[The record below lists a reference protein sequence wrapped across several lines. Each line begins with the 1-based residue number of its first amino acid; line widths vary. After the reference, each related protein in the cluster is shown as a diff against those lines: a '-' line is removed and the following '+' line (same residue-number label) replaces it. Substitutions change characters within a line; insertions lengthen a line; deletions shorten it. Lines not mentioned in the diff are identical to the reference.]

1 MTTPSVQTTTARF
14 GSLEH
19 RGILLGLGAAQLAV
33 LTIAMVI
40 AVAGVYS
47 AGMSGLVAGAV
58 VWLPLTIAGTASVRG
73 RPVVEWVPLVAHWH
87 ARRLLG
93 QTTQVTRAVAPARD
107 LQIPGVPRSLSVTE
121 TPDLAAAVI
130 HDRRAGT
137 LTAIASVRGDGFVL
151 DDAAAQEHKV
161 AAWGRVLASLCQQPA
176 VVRVQLVLRT
186 VPDGAAGVRR
196 WWRQNAQAET
206 PWAARL
212 LADLIDEAYDTSR
225 RQDAFIAIAL
235 RTPRGRRRRL
245 TAPGGA
251 RLEQE
256 LVALTDALRGAELT
270 VDHWVSLDR
279 LGATLRTAY
288 DPVGA
293 ARAGDLG
300 EVAASRLLGP
310 MGVQEQWSY
319 LRTDSAVHATYWV
332 TQWPRSEVHPAFL
345 QPLLLA
351 SSGFRTVTLIAEPLP
366 MAKALREIR
375 RAKVEHAADAAQ
387 RARVG
392 RVEDESTRAQVA
404 DLARREQDLIAGHGD
419 LRFTGLITVTAATLA
434 ELDGACA
441 ATESAAAQSMCEIR
455 RLVGQQGLAHVAATL
470 PLARG
475 VM

>member
-1 MTTPSVQTTTARF
+1 MTTPTADTTTARF
-14 GSLEH
+14 GQLEH

-33 LTIAMVI
+33 LTIATVV

-47 AGMSGLVAGAV
+47 AGMGGLVAGAA
-58 VWLPLTIAGTASVRG
+58 VWLPLAIAGTASVRG

-87 ARRLLG
+87 TRRLLA
-93 QTTQVTRAVAPARD
+93 QTTQVTRAVAPACD
-107 LQIPGVPRSLSVTE
+107 LLIPGVPGSLRVTE
-121 TPDLAAAVI
+121 TPNLAAALI

-137 LTAIASVRGDGFVL
+137 LTAIASVRGGGFVL

-161 AAWGRVLASLCQQPA
+161 AAWGRVLASLCQQPT

-186 VPDGAAGVRR
+186 VPDGAADARR
-196 WWRQNAQAET
+196 WWRQSAQSDAS
-206 PWAARL
+206 WAASL
-212 LADLIDEAYDTSR
+212 LADLIDEAYYTAR
-225 RQDAFIAIAL
+225 RQDAFVAIAL
-235 RTPRGRRRRL
+235 RAPRGHRRRL
-245 TAPGGA
+245 AAPGSA

-270 VDHWVSLDR
+270 VDHWVSRDR
-279 LGATLRTAY
+279 LGATLRPAY
-288 DPVGA
+288 DPVGG
-293 ARAGDLG
+293 ARAGDPG

-310 MGVQEQWSY
+310 MGVQEHWSY

-332 TQWPRSEVHPAFL
+332 TQWPRSEVHPSFL

-351 SSGFRTVTLIAEPLP
+351 STGFRTVTLIAEPLAT
-366 MAKALREIR
+366 AKALREIR

-392 RVEDESTRAQVA
+392 RIEDESTRAQVA
-404 DLARREQDLIAGHGD
+404 DLARREQELIAGHGD
-419 LRFTGLITVTAATLA
+419 LRFTGLITVTAVTLE

-455 RLVGQQGLAHVAATL
+455 RLVGQQGLAHLAATL

-475 VM
+475 VL

>member
-93 QTTQVTRAVAPARD
+93 QTTLVARAVAPARD
-107 LQIPGVPRSLSVTE
+107 LQIPGVPGSLRVTE

-310 MGVQEQWSY
+310 MGVQEHWSY
-319 LRTDSAVHATYWV
+319 LRTDSAVHA
-332 TQWPRSEVHPAFL
+332 
-345 QPLLLA
+345 
-351 SSGFRTVTLIAEPLP
+351 
-366 MAKALREIR
+366 
-375 RAKVEHAADAAQ
+375 
-387 RARVG
+387 
-392 RVEDESTRAQVA
+392 
-404 DLARREQDLIAGHGD
+404 
-419 LRFTGLITVTAATLA
+419 
-434 ELDGACA
+434 
-441 ATESAAAQSMCEIR
+441 
-455 RLVGQQGLAHVAATL
+455 
-470 PLARG
+470 
-475 VM
+475 